1 VPKSPKSSQE
11 ALDENNSDYPQMD
24 VDESP
29 ATTTDPTTALHLR
42 CNELEQVIIEKDQ
55 TITNLRAELATTS
68 SCARA
73 DCCKEN
79 SDLRSQVA
87 DLQDKI

>member
-11 ALDENNSDYPQMD
+11 AVDENNSDHPQMD

-55 TITNLRAELATTS
+55 TITNLRAELA
-68 SCARA
+68 CARA